1 MLKRHSLLREGLIAG
16 FLGATSVAIWFL
28 IIDGFAGRPL
38 YTPDVLGAGLL
49 RVFGPPGDE
58 GMFAHVV
65 TYTIFHYTAFSFVGI
80 VAVVIVH
87 EAEHEASVLAGA
99 LILFVVFEVGS
110 YGLIALLAQSQALG
124 GSAWLQVGIANLLA
138 AAVMGT
144 YLWRT
149 HPALKQEFVHALS
162 GEE

>member
-1 MLKRHSLLREGLIAG
+1 MLRRHSFLREGIITG
-16 FLGATSVAIWFL
+16 FFGATVVAVWFL
-28 IIDGFAGRPL
+28 IVDGFAGRPL
-38 YTPDVLGAGLL
+38 YTPDVLGSGLL

-65 TYTIFHYTAFSFVGI
+65 AYTIFHYAAFFVVGI

-87 EAEHEASVLAGA
+87 EAEHEAAVLAGA
-99 LILFVVFEVGS
+99 LILFVAFEVGS
-110 YGLIALLAQSQALG
+110 YGLIALLAQSRALG
-124 GSAWLQVGIANLLA
+124 QAAWLQVGIANLLA
-138 AAVMGT
+138 AATMGT

-149 HPALKQEFVHALS
+149 HPGLKEEFVHALS